1 MTFLEFV
8 NPWFLLLLLLIPAM
22 VAWLFYLKNK
32 KQQSLGVPSINAFG
46 RTADW
51 YSKIPV
57 FLYAIRMLALA
68 LLIIAFAR
76 PRKVDVT
83 TYTKSEEG
91 VDIMMVVDISLSM
104 LARDLKPNRLEA
116 LKKVAENFVS
126 KRLSDRIGIVVYSG
140 DAVTQVPLTADKTVL
155 ENTIHNLGTMEGLE
169 PGTAIGVGLAT
180 AINHLEHSKAKSKVV
195 LLITDGG
202 ESPVDFSSNR
212 TYISP
217 EEAAEV
223 AKERGIKVY
232 TIGIGTTGFVPPP
245 IGKEYY
251 PQHLF
256 KLDENLLKYIADKA
270 NGVYFRATDN
280 EKLKSIY
287 NEIDGLEKSKISEK
301 KYYNYSE
308 YYRLFVIWA
317 FILLLLDTV
326 ARTLIFK
333 RVI

>member
-22 VAWLFYLKNK
+22 IVWHFYFRNK
-32 KQQSLGVPSINAFG
+32 KQKSLGISSIRAFG
-46 RTADW
+46 KSADW
-51 YSKIPV
+51 YAKIPTV
-57 FLYAIRMLALA
+57 LYGIRMLALA
-68 LLIIAFAR
+68 LLIIALAR
-76 PRKVDVT
+76 PRKVDVS

-91 VDIMMVVDISLSM
+91 VDIMMVVDVSLSM

-116 LKKVAENFVS
+116 LKKVAENFIS
-126 KRLSDRIGIVVYSG
+126 KRPSDRIGIVVYSG
-140 DAVTQVPLTADKTVL
+140 DAVTQVPLTTDKAVL
-155 ENTIHNLGTMEGLE
+155 ENAIQDLGMLDGLQQ
-169 PGTAIGVGLAT
+169 GTAIGVGLAT

-217 EEAAEV
+217 EDAAEI
-223 AKERGIKVY
+223 AKEKGIKVY

-251 PQHLF
+251 PQNLF
-256 KLDENLLKYIADKA
+256 KLDEDLLKYIASNA

-280 EKLKSIY
+280 DKLKSIY
-287 NEIDGLEKSKISEK
+287 DEINSLEKSKIDEK

-308 YYRLFVIWA
+308 YYRIFVTWA
-317 FILLLLDTV
+317 FFLLLLDAV